1 MNFMKI
7 RLSTVLW
14 AITVACLAFG
24 WFWERSQFQARLDDQ
39 VETQVSVECSLTAAL
54 YKNLFSAR
62 LREVELGE
70 KSEQEFEEFRR
81 YSLVENIIY
90 LYLNEKWATNKT
102 AELGDGWTH
111 NTNQAGRIVD
121 FAGWSM
127 DLLEFDSAEELESVL
142 QSEKFFFDFHGEDL
156 FDKSRNMKPGF
167 RDFVLRAVQ
176 HYKSKRELSSE
187 Q

>member
-1 MNFMKI
+1 MTIEVSIQRSGAWPTTGYRAVRERLYILNYSLAILLKLARTLSNMNFMKI

-24 WFWERSQFQARLDDQ
+24 WFWERSQFQAKLDDQ

-90 LYLNEKWATNKT
+90 LYLNEKWATNRT
-102 AELGDGWTH
+102 TELGNGWTC
-111 NTNQAGRIVD
+111 
-121 FAGWSM
+121 
-127 DLLEFDSAEELESVL
+127 LLYTSPS
-142 QSEKFFFDFHGEDL
+142 
-156 FDKSRNMKPGF
+156 P
-167 RDFVLRAVQ
+167 RDRG
-176 HYKSKRELSSE
+176 
-187 Q
+187 